1 MSGKATGAVLDQ
13 AVGVGAMTWVIAVML
28 FLTVLAAAAGMGTR
42 SAVRAL
48 DRQLAGRMTVQLGA
62 GTAADPLL
70 ARLSADRDVA
80 RAVRVPEAELARL
93 LAPWLGEDGA
103 DPDLPLPVLVD
114 IDLADPAAATADRV
128 AALVRA
134 VVPDARVDRQA
145 AWMSPVARLLATLSW
160 LAAGL
165 VAMMVAAT
173 ALVVLLAARAGLH
186 AHRGTIDVLHMLG
199 STDVQVARLFQRRIA
214 RDALAGG
221 LGGAVAAL
229 VVIVVLGWQ
238 AADLGSE
245 LVSGISLGATG
256 WIILALLP
264 LGFVALAAVAARLA
278 VLAAL
283 RRAL

>member
-1 MSGKATGAVLDQ
+1 MSRTSPGHVLDQ

-42 SAVRAL
+42 AAVRAL

-62 GTAADPLL
+62 DGASGPLL

-93 LAPWLGEDGA
+93 LAPWLGEDAA
-103 DPDLPLPVLVD
+103 DPDLPLPVLID
-114 IDLADPAAATADRV
+114 IDLRDPGTATADRV
-128 AALVRA
+128 AARVRA
-134 VVPDARVDRQA
+134 VAPGARVDRQA
-145 AWMSPVARLLATLSW
+145 AWMSPVSRLLATLSW
-160 LAAGL
+160 LSAGL

-199 STDVQVARLFQRRIA
+199 STDVQIARLFQRRIA
-214 RDALAGG
+214 RDALVGG
-221 LGGAVAAL
+221 LGGAAAAL
-229 VVIVVLGWQ
+229 VVIGVLGWQ
-238 AADLGSE
+238 AAELGSE
-245 LVSGISLGATG
+245 LVAGITLGTGG
-256 WIILALLP
+256 WIALALLP
-264 LGFVALAAVAARLA
+264 LGFVVLAGVAARLA

-283 RRAL
+283 GRAL

>member
-1 MSGKATGAVLDQ
+1 
-13 AVGVGAMTWVIAVML
+13 
-28 FLTVLAAAAGMGTR
+28 
-42 SAVRAL
+42 
-48 DRQLAGRMTVQLGA
+48 
-62 GTAADPLL
+62 
-70 ARLSADRDVA
+70 
-80 RAVRVPEAELARL
+80 
-93 LAPWLGEDGA
+93 
-103 DPDLPLPVLVD
+103 
-114 IDLADPAAATADRV
+114 
-128 AALVRA
+128 
-134 VVPDARVDRQA
+134 
-145 AWMSPVARLLATLSW
+145 
-160 LAAGL
+160 
-165 VAMMVAAT
+165 
-173 ALVVLLAARAGLH
+173 
-186 AHRGTIDVLHMLG
+186 MLG